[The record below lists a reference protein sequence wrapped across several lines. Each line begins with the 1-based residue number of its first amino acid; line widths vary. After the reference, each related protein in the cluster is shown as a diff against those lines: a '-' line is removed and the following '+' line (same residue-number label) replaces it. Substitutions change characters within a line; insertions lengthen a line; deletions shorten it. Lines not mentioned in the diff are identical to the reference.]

1 MEKFSRTLLYA
12 LAPTTLLLITCSS
25 PTASAPPS
33 GLNSNNAAEIQ
44 LVGGGNADEA
54 DATAENSID
63 SNANEENGNDP
74 DADGNEVEVSGMVE
88 AMTAETLTISGVTY
102 MIADFTEFMNVIMVG
117 DQVNIHTIT
126 NADSTFTISEIEISD
141 SAGNDNDDENGD
153 DSGDNEKG

>member
-25 PTASAPPS
+25 STVFAPPS
-33 GLNSNNAAEIQ
+33 GLDSNNATEIQ
-44 LVGGGNADEA
+44 LVDSSNAKEVNA
-54 DATAENSID
+54 NAENSID
-63 SNANEENGNDP
+63 SNASEENGNDP
-74 DADGNEVEVSGMVE
+74 DAGGNEVEVSGVVE